1 MLVVDAVEEAAASAV
16 AVLPSSATTP
26 AAEVAVV
33 AADIT
38 LNPNPT
44 TLNPKTLNIPKP
56 WPPLSVSE
64 ERRKAMLQH

>member
-26 AAEVAVV
+26 AAEVAAA

-38 LNPNPT
+38 LNPKSYNPEPE
-44 TLNPKTLNIPKP
+44 NPKHP
-56 WPPLSVSE
+56 
-64 ERRKAMLQH
+64 